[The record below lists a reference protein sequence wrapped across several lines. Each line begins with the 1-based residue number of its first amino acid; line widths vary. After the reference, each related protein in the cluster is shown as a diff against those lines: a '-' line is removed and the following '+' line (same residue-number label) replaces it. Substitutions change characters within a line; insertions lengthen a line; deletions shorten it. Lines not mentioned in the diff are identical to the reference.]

1 MRNNFLKS
9 NLIVIFF
16 NLAKRLTEKQKEEI
30 KINFL
35 DNQSVEFLS
44 EKFNCTK
51 MTIIRNLKKSLGE
64 IKYKEILNR
73 LNATLDIKNE
83 KLLENDNQQI
93 NEKNKINKT
102 DDTSISIGTSN
113 EDKINPFESFIEITP
128 LDHDFESVSQKDISS
143 IPLSEIKLPKV
154 VFLIV
159 KKEIELETKYL
170 KDYPEWQFLPQND
183 LKRKTIEI
191 HFDLKTAKRICN
203 KDQKVLKVP
212 NTDVFRIVAPILISR
227 GISRIVTAE
236 NLISI

>member
-1 MRNNFLKS
+1 M
-9 NLIVIFF
+9 

-35 DNQSVEFLS
+35 DNQSVDFLS

-51 MTIIRNLKKSLGE
+51 TTIIRNLKKSLGE
-64 IKYKEILNR
+64 IKYNEILNR
-73 LNATLDIKNE
+73 LNATFDLKNE
-83 KLLENDNQQI
+83 NLLENDNQQI
-93 NEKNKINKT
+93 NKKNKINKT
-102 DDTSISIGTSN
+102 DDTSISIGISN

-128 LDHDFESVSQKDISS
+128 LDHDFEDFPQKDISS
-143 IPLSEIKLPKV
+143 IPLSEIKLPNV

-183 LKRKTIEI
+183 LQRKTIEI

-203 KDQKVLKVP
+203 KDQKVIKVP
-212 NTDVFRIVAPILISR
+212 NTDVFRIVAPILMSR

>member
-1 MRNNFLKS
+1 LCDNFLEL
-9 NLIVIFF
+9 NLIVIF

-51 MTIIRNLKKSLGE
+51 TTIIRNLKKSLGE
-64 IKYKEILNR
+64 IKYKEILNK
-73 LNATLDIKNE
+73 LNETFHFKDE
-83 KLLENDNQQI
+83 KLLENDNEPI
-93 NEKNKINKT
+93 YEKNIINKL
-102 DDTSISIGTSN
+102 DNSSISVGRSN
-113 EDKINPFESFIEITP
+113 QDKINPFESFIEITP
-128 LDHDFESVSQKDISS
+128 LEHDFEVVSQKDISS
-143 IPLSEIKLPKV
+143 IPLSEIKLPNM

>member
-1 MRNNFLKS
+1 M
-9 NLIVIFF
+9 
-16 NLAKRLTEKQKEEI
+16 AKRLTEKQKEEI

-35 DNQSVEFLS
+35 AHQSVEFLS

-51 MTIIRNLKKSLGE
+51 TTIIRNLKKNLGE
-64 IKYKEILNR
+64 KKYKEIINI
-73 LNATLDIKNE
+73 LNAPLDIKNE
-83 KLLENDNQQI
+83 KLIENDNQ
-93 NEKNKINKT
+93 KNFQKNIIKKT
-102 DDTSISIGTSN
+102 DNTSIGISN

-128 LDHDFESVSQKDISS
+128 LEHNFEDVSQKDISS
-143 IPLSEIKLPKV
+143 IPLSEVKLPNM

-191 HFDLKTAKRICN
+191 HFDLKTAKRMCN

>member
-1 MRNNFLKS
+1 M
-9 NLIVIFF
+9 

-35 DNQSVEFLS
+35 DNQSVDFLS

-51 MTIIRNLKKSLGE
+51 TTIIRNLKKSLGE

-73 LNATLDIKNE
+73 LNATFDLKNE
-83 KLLENDNQQI
+83 NLLENDNQQI

-102 DDTSISIGTSN
+102 DDTSISIGISN
-113 EDKINPFESFIEITP
+113 EDKINPLESFIEITP
-128 LDHDFESVSQKDISS
+128 LDHDFEAVSQKDISS
-143 IPLSEIKLPKV
+143 IPLSEIKLPNM

-183 LKRKTIEI
+183 LQRKTIEI

-203 KDQKVLKVP
+203 KDQKVIKVP
-212 NTDVFRIVAPILISR
+212 NTDVFRIVAPILMSR

>member
-1 MRNNFLKS
+1 M
-9 NLIVIFF
+9 
-16 NLAKRLTEKQKEEI
+16 AKRLTEKQKEEI

-51 MTIIRNLKKSLGE
+51 TTIIRNLKKRLGE

-73 LNATLDIKNE
+73 LNATFDLKN
-83 KLLENDNQQI
+83 KNLLENDNQQI

-102 DDTSISIGTSN
+102 DDTSISINISN

-128 LDHDFESVSQKDISS
+128 LDHNFEAVSQKDISS
-143 IPLSEIKLPKV
+143 IPLSEIKLPNM

-183 LKRKTIEI
+183 LQRKTIEI

-203 KDQKVLKVP
+203 KDQKVIKVP
-212 NTDVFRIVAPILISR
+212 NTDVFRIVAPILMSR
-227 GISRIVTAE
+227 GISRIVAAE

>member
-1 MRNNFLKS
+1 M
-9 NLIVIFF
+9 
-16 NLAKRLTEKQKEEI
+16 AKRLSEKQKEEI

-35 DNQSVEFLS
+35 DNQSVEILS

-51 MTIIRNLKKSLGE
+51 TTIIRNLKKSLGE
-64 IKYKEILNR
+64 KKYKEIINR
-73 LNATLDIKNE
+73 LNAPFDIKNE
-83 KLLENDNQQI
+83 KLLENDNQ
-93 NEKNKINKT
+93 KNFQKNIIKKT
-102 DDTSISIGTSN
+102 DDTSIGISN
-113 EDKINPFESFIEITP
+113 EDKISPFESFIEITP
-128 LDHDFESVSQKDISS
+128 LEHNFEDVSQKDISS
-143 IPLSEIKLPKV
+143 IPLSEIKLPNM

-191 HFDLKTAKRICN
+191 HFDLKTAKRMCN
-203 KDQKVLKVP
+203 KDQKVIKVP
-212 NTDVFRIVAPILISR
+212 NTDVFRIVAPILMSR

>member
-1 MRNNFLKS
+1 LCDNFLEL
-9 NLIVIFF
+9 NLIVIF

-51 MTIIRNLKKSLGE
+51 TTIIRNLKKSLGE

-73 LNATLDIKNE
+73 LNATFDIKNE
-83 KLLENDNQQI
+83 KLLENDNQQTI
-93 NEKNKINKT
+93 EKNKI
-102 DDTSISIGTSN
+102 DDTSISIGLSN
-113 EDKINPFESFIEITP
+113 VDKINPFESFIEITP
-128 LDHDFESVSQKDISS
+128 LDHDFEVVSQKDISS
-143 IPLSEIKLPKV
+143 IPLSEIKLPNM

>member
-1 MRNNFLKS
+1 M
-9 NLIVIFF
+9 

-35 DNQSVEFLS
+35 ANQSVEFLS

-51 MTIIRNLKKSLGE
+51 TTIIRNLKKSLGE
-64 IKYKEILNR
+64 KKYEEILNR
-73 LNATLDIKNE
+73 LNTPFDIKNE
-83 KLLENDNQQI
+83 KLIESDNKQTF
-93 NEKNKINKT
+93 EKNIIKKT
-102 DDTSISIGTSN
+102 DDASIGTSN
-113 EDKINPFESFIEITP
+113 ADKINPFESFIEITP
-128 LDHDFESVSQKDISS
+128 LEHNFEDVSQKDISS
-143 IPLSEIKLPKV
+143 IPLSEIKLPNIA
-154 VFLIV
+154 FLIV

-183 LKRKTIEI
+183 LNRKTLEL

-203 KDQKVLKVP
+203 KDQKVIKVP
-212 NTDVFRIVAPILISR
+212 NTDVFRIVAPILLSR

>member
-1 MRNNFLKS
+1 
-9 NLIVIFF
+9 
-16 NLAKRLTEKQKEEI
+16 LAKRLTEKQKEEI

-35 DNQSVEFLS
+35 AHQSVEFLS

-51 MTIIRNLKKSLGE
+51 TTIIRNLKKILGE
-64 IKYKEILNR
+64 KKYKEIINR
-73 LNATLDIKNE
+73 SNAQSDIKNE
-83 KLLENDNQQI
+83 KFLENDNQ
-93 NEKNKINKT
+93 KNFQKNIIKKT
-102 DDTSISIGTSN
+102 DDTSIGISN
-113 EDKINPFESFIEITP
+113 EDKTSPFESFIEITP
-128 LDHDFESVSQKDISS
+128 LDHDFEDVSQKDISS
-143 IPLSEIKLPKV
+143 IPLSEIKLPNI

-203 KDQKVLKVP
+203 KDQKVIKVP
-212 NTDVFRIVAPILISR
+212 NTDVFRIVAPILMSR
-227 GISRIVTAE
+227 GISRIVAAE

>member
-1 MRNNFLKS
+1 M
-9 NLIVIFF
+9 
-16 NLAKRLTEKQKEEI
+16 NLAKRLSEKQKEEI

-35 DNQSVEFLS
+35 DNQSVEILS

-51 MTIIRNLKKSLGE
+51 TTIIRNLKKSLGE
-64 IKYKEILNR
+64 KKYKEILNR
-73 LNATLDIKNE
+73 LNEPLDIEGENF
-83 KLLENDNQQI
+83 LENDNKQTFEENI
-93 NEKNKINKT
+93 IKKT
-102 DDTSISIGTSN
+102 DDTSIGISN
-113 EDKINPFESFIEITP
+113 EDKTSPFESFIEITP
-128 LDHDFESVSQKDISS
+128 LDHDFEDVSQKDISS
-143 IPLSEIKLPKV
+143 IPLSDIELPKM

-183 LKRKTIEI
+183 LQRKTIEI

-203 KDQKVLKVP
+203 KDQKVIKVP
-212 NTDVFRIVAPILISR
+212 NTDVFRIVAPILMSR

>member
-1 MRNNFLKS
+1 M
-9 NLIVIFF
+9 NLT
-16 NLAKRLTEKQKEEI
+16 KRLTEKQKEEI

-35 DNQSVEFLS
+35 DNQSVEILS

-51 MTIIRNLKKSLGE
+51 TTIIRNLKKSLGE
-64 IKYKEILNR
+64 KKYKEILNR
-73 LNATLDIKNE
+73 LNEPFDIE
-83 KLLENDNQQI
+83 GENDNKQTFEENI
-93 NEKNKINKT
+93 IKKT
-102 DDTSISIGTSN
+102 DDTSIGISN
-113 EDKINPFESFIEITP
+113 EDKTSPFESFIEITP
-128 LDHDFESVSQKDISS
+128 LDHDFEDVSQKDISS
-143 IPLSEIKLPKV
+143 IPLSEIKLPNM

-203 KDQKVLKVP
+203 KDQKVIKVP
-212 NTDVFRIVAPILISR
+212 NTDVFRIVAPILMSR
-227 GISRIVTAE
+227 GISRIVAAE

>member
-1 MRNNFLKS
+1 
-9 NLIVIFF
+9 
-16 NLAKRLTEKQKEEI
+16 LAKRLSEKQKEEI

-35 DNQSVEFLS
+35 DNQSVEILS

-51 MTIIRNLKKSLGE
+51 TTIIRNLKKSLGE
-64 IKYKEILNR
+64 KKYKEILNR
-73 LNATLDIKNE
+73 LNEPFDIEGQN
-83 KLLENDNQQI
+83 LLENDNKQTFEENI
-93 NEKNKINKT
+93 IKKT
-102 DDTSISIGTSN
+102 EDTSIGISN
-113 EDKINPFESFIEITP
+113 EDKISPFESFIEITP
-128 LDHDFESVSQKDISS
+128 LDHDFEDVSQKDISS
-143 IPLSEIKLPKV
+143 IPLSEIKLPNM

-191 HFDLKTAKRICN
+191 HFDLKTAKRMCN
-203 KDQKVLKVP
+203 KDQKVIKVP
-212 NTDVFRIVAPILISR
+212 NTDVFRIVAPILMSR

>member
-1 MRNNFLKS
+1 M
-9 NLIVIFF
+9 
-16 NLAKRLTEKQKEEI
+16 AKRLTEKQKEEI
-30 KINFL
+30 KIDFL
-35 DNQSVEFLS
+35 DNQTVEFLS

-51 MTIIRNLKKSLGE
+51 TTIIRNLKKSLGE

-83 KLLENDNQQI
+83 KLFKNDNQQTI
-93 NEKNKINKT
+93 EKNKKNNP
-102 DDTSISIGTSN
+102 DNISSSKGLSN
-113 EDKINPFESFIEITP
+113 VDKINTFESFIEITP
-128 LDHDFESVSQKDISS
+128 LDHDFEAVSQKDISS
-143 IPLSEIKLPKV
+143 IPLSDIKLPNV

-170 KDYPEWQFLPQND
+170 KDYPEWQFLSQDD
-183 LKRKTIEI
+183 LQRKTIEI

-203 KDQKVLKVP
+203 KDQKVIKVP

>member
-1 MRNNFLKS
+1 M
-9 NLIVIFF
+9 
-16 NLAKRLTEKQKEEI
+16 NLAKRLSEKQKEEI

-35 DNQSVEFLS
+35 DNQSVEILS

-51 MTIIRNLKKSLGE
+51 TTIIRNLKKSLGE

-73 LNATLDIKNE
+73 LNATFDLKN
-83 KLLENDNQQI
+83 KNLLENDNQQI

-102 DDTSISIGTSN
+102 DDTSISINISN

-128 LDHDFESVSQKDISS
+128 LDHNFEAVSQKDISS
-143 IPLSEIKLPKV
+143 IPLSEIKLPNM

-183 LKRKTIEI
+183 LQRKTIEI

-203 KDQKVLKVP
+203 KDQKVIKVP
-212 NTDVFRIVAPILISR
+212 NTDVFRIVAPILMSR
-227 GISRIVTAE
+227 GISRIVAAE

>member
-1 MRNNFLKS
+1 MCDNFLKL
-9 NLIVIFF
+9 NLIVLF

-35 DNQSVEFLS
+35 DNQSVDFLS
-44 EKFNCTK
+44 EKFNCSKT
-51 MTIIRNLKKSLGE
+51 TIIRNLKKSLGE
-64 IKYKEILNR
+64 KKYKEILNK
-73 LNATLDIKNE
+73 LNETFHYKDA
-83 KLLENDNQQI
+83 KLLENDNEPTY
-93 NEKNKINKT
+93 EKNTINKL
-102 DDTSISIGTSN
+102 DNTSISVGRSN
-113 EDKINPFESFIEITP
+113 QDKLNHFESFIEITP
-128 LDHDFESVSQKDISS
+128 LEHDFEVVSQKDISS
-143 IPLSEIKLPKV
+143 IPLSEIKLPNM

-159 KKEIELETKYL
+159 KKEIELVTKYL

-191 HFDLKTAKRICN
+191 HFDLKTAKRMCN

-212 NTDVFRIVAPILISR
+212 NTDVFRIVAPILMSR

>member
-1 MRNNFLKS
+1 M
-9 NLIVIFF
+9 
-16 NLAKRLTEKQKEEI
+16 AKRLTEKQKDEI

-35 DNQSVEFLS
+35 DNKSVEFLS
-44 EKFNCTK
+44 KNYNCTK
-51 MTIIRNLKKSLGE
+51 TTIIRNLKKSLGE

-73 LNATLDIKNE
+73 LNPTFDKKDE
-83 KLLENDNQQI
+83 KLTKNDNQLT
-93 NEKNKINKT
+93 NEKNKINRT
-102 DDTSISIGTSN
+102 NDSSISSIGKSN
-113 EDKINPFESFIEITP
+113 DDKINPFESFIEITP
-128 LDHDFESVSQKDISS
+128 LDHDFENVSQKDISS
-143 IPLSEIKLPKV
+143 IPLSEMKLPNV

-203 KDQKVLKVP
+203 KDQKVIKVP

-227 GISRIVTAE
+227 GISRLVTAE

>member
-1 MRNNFLKS
+1 MCDNFLEL
-9 NLIVIFF
+9 NLIVIF

-51 MTIIRNLKKSLGE
+51 TTIIRNLKKSLGE
-64 IKYKEILNR
+64 IKYKEILNK
-73 LNATLDIKNE
+73 LNETFHFKDE
-83 KLLENDNQQI
+83 KLLENDNEPI
-93 NEKNKINKT
+93 YEKNIINKL
-102 DDTSISIGTSN
+102 DNTSISIGRSN
-113 EDKINPFESFIEITP
+113 EDMINPFESFIEITP
-128 LDHDFESVSQKDISS
+128 LDHDFEVVSQKDISS
-143 IPLSEIKLPKV
+143 IPLSEIKLPNM

-170 KDYPEWQFLPQND
+170 KDYPEWQFLPKND

>member
-1 MRNNFLKS
+1 MCDNFLEL
-9 NLIVIFF
+9 NLIVIF

-35 DNQSVEFLS
+35 DNQSVESLS

-51 MTIIRNLKKSLGE
+51 TTIIRNLKKSLGE
-64 IKYKEILNR
+64 IKYKEILNK
-73 LNATLDIKNE
+73 LNETFHFKDE
-83 KLLENDNQQI
+83 KLLENDNEPI
-93 NEKNKINKT
+93 YEKNTINKL
-102 DDTSISIGTSN
+102 DNSSISVGRSN
-113 EDKINPFESFIEITP
+113 QDKINPFESFIEITP
-128 LDHDFESVSQKDISS
+128 LEHDFEVVSQKDISS
-143 IPLSEIKLPKV
+143 IPLSEIKLPSM

>member
-1 MRNNFLKS
+1 M
-9 NLIVIFF
+9 
-16 NLAKRLTEKQKEEI
+16 AKRLTEKQKEEI

-35 DNQSVEFLS
+35 DNQSVDFLS

-51 MTIIRNLKKSLGE
+51 TTIIRNLKKSIGE
-64 IKYKEILNR
+64 AKYKEILNKS
-73 LNATLDIKNE
+73 NATFDE
-83 KLLENDNQQI
+83 KDEIFLEN
-93 NEKNKINKT
+93 KNKLIIDKNKT
-102 DDTSISIGTSN
+102 NKPDDTSLSLGKSN
-113 EDKINPFESFIEITP
+113 EDKINPFDSFIEITP
-128 LDHDFESVSQKDISS
+128 LDHDFEDFSQKDISS
-143 IPLSEIKLPKV
+143 IPLSEIKLPNV

-203 KDQKVLKVP
+203 KDQKVIKVP

-227 GISRIVTAE
+227 GISRLVTAE

>member
-1 MRNNFLKS
+1 M
-9 NLIVIFF
+9 
-16 NLAKRLTEKQKEEI
+16 AKRLSEKQKEEI

-35 DNQSVEFLS
+35 DNQSVEILS

-51 MTIIRNLKKSLGE
+51 TTIIRNLKKSLGE
-64 IKYKEILNR
+64 KKYKEILNR
-73 LNATLDIKNE
+73 LNEPFDVEGEN
-83 KLLENDNQQI
+83 LLENDNKQTFEENI
-93 NEKNKINKT
+93 IKKT
-102 DDTSISIGTSN
+102 EDTSIGISN
-113 EDKINPFESFIEITP
+113 EDKISPFESFIEITP
-128 LDHDFESVSQKDISS
+128 LDHDFEDVPQKDISS
-143 IPLSEIKLPKV
+143 IPLSEIKLPNI

-191 HFDLKTAKRICN
+191 HFDLKTAKRMCN
-203 KDQKVLKVP
+203 KDQKVIKVP
-212 NTDVFRIVAPILISR
+212 NTDVFRIVAPILMSR

>member
-1 MRNNFLKS
+1 M
-9 NLIVIFF
+9 
-16 NLAKRLTEKQKEEI
+16 AKRLSEKQKEEI

-35 DNQSVEFLS
+35 DNQSVDLLS
-44 EKFNCTK
+44 EKFKCTK
-51 MTIIRNLKKSLGE
+51 TTIIRNLKKSLGE

-73 LNATLDIKNE
+73 LNATFDLKNE
-83 KLLENDNQQI
+83 NLLVNDNQQI

-102 DDTSISIGTSN
+102 DDTSISINISN

-128 LDHDFESVSQKDISS
+128 LDHNFEAVSQKDISS
-143 IPLSEIKLPKV
+143 IPLSEIKLPNM

-203 KDQKVLKVP
+203 KDQKVIKVP
-212 NTDVFRIVAPILISR
+212 NTDVFRIVAPILMSR
-227 GISRIVTAE
+227 GISRIVAAE

>member
-1 MRNNFLKS
+1 M
-9 NLIVIFF
+9 

-35 DNQSVEFLS
+35 DNQSVDLLS

-51 MTIIRNLKKSLGE
+51 TTIIRNLKKSLGE

-73 LNATLDIKNE
+73 LNATFDLKNE
-83 KLLENDNQQI
+83 NLLENDNQQI

-102 DDTSISIGTSN
+102 NDTPISIGISN

-128 LDHDFESVSQKDISS
+128 LDHDFEDVSQKDISS
-143 IPLSEIKLPKV
+143 IPLSEIKLPNM

-203 KDQKVLKVP
+203 KDQKVIKVP

>member
-1 MRNNFLKS
+1 M
-9 NLIVIFF
+9 
-16 NLAKRLTEKQKEEI
+16 NLAKRLSEKQKEEI

-51 MTIIRNLKKSLGE
+51 TTIIRNLKKSLGE
-64 IKYKEILNR
+64 IKYNEILNR
-73 LNATLDIKNE
+73 LNATFDLKN
-83 KLLENDNQQI
+83 KNLLENDNQQI
-93 NEKNKINKT
+93 NEKNKINKS
-102 DDTSISIGTSN
+102 DDTSISIGISN

-128 LDHDFESVSQKDISS
+128 LDHDFEAVSQKDISS
-143 IPLSEIKLPKV
+143 IPLSEIKLPNM

-183 LKRKTIEI
+183 LQRKTIEI

-203 KDQKVLKVP
+203 KDQKVIKVP
-212 NTDVFRIVAPILISR
+212 NTDVFRIVAPILMSR
-227 GISRIVTAE
+227 GISRIVAAE

>member
-1 MRNNFLKS
+1 M
-9 NLIVIFF
+9 
-16 NLAKRLTEKQKEEI
+16 AKRLSEKQKEEI

-35 DNQSVEFLS
+35 DNQSVEILS

-51 MTIIRNLKKSLGE
+51 TTIIRNLKKSLGE
-64 IKYKEILNR
+64 KKYKEILNR
-73 LNATLDIKNE
+73 LNEPFDIE
-83 KLLENDNQQI
+83 GENDNKQTFEDNI
-93 NEKNKINKT
+93 IKKT
-102 DDTSISIGTSN
+102 EETSIGISN
-113 EDKINPFESFIEITP
+113 EDKISPFESFIEITP
-128 LDHDFESVSQKDISS
+128 LDHDFEDVSQKDISS
-143 IPLSEIKLPKV
+143 IPLSEIKLPNI

-203 KDQKVLKVP
+203 KDQKVIKVP
-212 NTDVFRIVAPILISR
+212 NTDVFRIVAPILMSR